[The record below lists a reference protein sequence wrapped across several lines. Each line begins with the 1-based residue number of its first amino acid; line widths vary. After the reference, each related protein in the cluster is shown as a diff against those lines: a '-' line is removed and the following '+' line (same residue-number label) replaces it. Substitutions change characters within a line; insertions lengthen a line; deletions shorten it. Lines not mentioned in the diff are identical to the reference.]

1 VVHTPFLEHY
11 LIHFSTLH
19 KRGGASDGQARR
31 VFKRGGGGGG
41 GSTRGLAAIFAH
53 FGTHIVA
60 MEDELLRVKLD
71 AAWVGGKGACWH
83 LVFEAPRYCIRQ
95 GVARQH

>member
-1 VVHTPFLEHY
+1 VGTP
-11 LIHFSTLH
+11 
-19 KRGGASDGQARR
+19 KDVRGSVGEGGGGREGGGGGGEGGG
-31 VFKRGGGGGG
+31 GGGGGG

-71 AAWVGGKGACWH
+71 AAWVGGKSACWH
-83 LVFEAPRYCIRQ
+83 LVLEAPRYCIRQ
-95 GVARQH
+95 GVAWQH

>member
-1 VVHTPFLEHY
+1 V
-11 LIHFSTLH
+11 
-19 KRGGASDGQARR
+19 
-31 VFKRGGGGGG
+31 

-95 GVARQH
+95 GVARQHETVARHHVVGSIFVVCIWKVT